1 MKADAKR
8 RSAVSG
14 DLAMGDAP
22 RGPASFIMADC
33 CFEGIALRRSA
44 PRPMRALLWF
54 SVALLAAC
62 STTNTT
68 HKPLPP
74 SADTT
79 GNTSYCIGRL
89 AVTSNMP
96 LHFLGSSA
104 QFYWG
109 DVDTYREDAA
119 SYAQRLL
126 AAQASASDGRVRQ
139 LIKPVETLAQDDGR
153 VIVAREEEALPLDP
167 DVVQV
172 TGFVHRDGTTFR
184 FQKSAISRLQD
195 ITERRTKEILASITS
210 SASPFPPAA
219 QSQQGFCVMHGTV
232 NLAPGHDWH
241 EASRVE
247 GEFTLQEKRYRFSLR
262 SRYLRSLSL
271 NAQEVTNQRDLLLA
285 LAGAIPDSR
294 LVPIS
299 ELPVAASNPSHGSA
313 SLLEMTTADGKQQV
327 YEWHMPAASTAPGT
341 PATFLYIWP
350 ASGQASAQDQANFMR
365 WIVAYPQQAT
375 PLLQIKHMASGGG
388 QQQATPAAEESR
400 LVYRMQLHYPGNQ
413 SAGGRH
419 YVIYKDGQKVD
430 EGFSDA
436 HGFTKAHNADYDQIW
451 GTTVLNK

>member
-1 MKADAKR
+1 
-8 RSAVSG
+8 
-14 DLAMGDAP
+14 
-22 RGPASFIMADC
+22 
-33 CFEGIALRRSA
+33 
-44 PRPMRALLWF
+44 MRAPLLF
-54 SVALLAAC
+54 AVALLAAC

-68 HKPLPP
+68 NTQLPP

-89 AVTSNMP
+89 AVTTDVP

-109 DVDTYREDAA
+109 DIDIYREDAA
-119 SYAQRLL
+119 SYEQRLL
-126 AAQASASDGRVRQ
+126 SAQASASDGKVRQ

-153 VIVAREEEALPLDP
+153 VIVAHAEDTLPLDP
-167 DVVQV
+167 NVVQV
-172 TGFVHRDGTTFR
+172 TGFAHRDGTTFR
-184 FQKSAISRLQD
+184 FQKTAISRLQD

-247 GEFTLQEKRYRFSLR
+247 GEFILQETRYRFSLR

-271 NAQEVTNQRDLLLA
+271 NEQEVTNQRDLLMA
-285 LAGAIPDSR
+285 LAGAVPNSG
-294 LVPIS
+294 LAPIS
-299 ELPVAASNPSHGSA
+299 ELSGADGNPSQGSA

-327 YEWHMPAASTAPGT
+327 YEWHMPAVSTAPNT

-350 ASGQASAQDQANFMR
+350 ASGQASAQDQANFRR
-365 WIVAYPQQAT
+365 WVVAHPQQTT
-375 PLLQIKHMASGGG
+375 PLLQIQQMASSVIR
-388 QQQATPAAEESR
+388 QQATPAVEESR
-400 LVYRMQLHYPGNQ
+400 LVYRMQLHYHGDQ
-413 SAGGRH
+413 AAGGRH

-430 EGFSDA
+430 DGRSDTN
-436 HGFTKAHNADYDQIW
+436 GFTKAHNADYDQVW
-451 GTTVLNK
+451 TTKVLNK

>member
-1 MKADAKR
+1 MRLKR
-8 RSAVSG
+8 ATPFF
-14 DLAMGDAP
+14 L
-22 RGPASFIMADC
+22 
-33 CFEGIALRRSA
+33 
-44 PRPMRALLWF
+44 
-54 SVALLAAC
+54 VALLAAC

-68 HKPLPP
+68 NKPLQP
-74 SADTT
+74 SAEGT
-79 GNTSYCIGRL
+79 GNANYCIGRL
-89 AVTSNMP
+89 AVTANMP

-109 DVDTYREDAA
+109 DIDTYREDAA

-126 AAQASASDGRVRQ
+126 TAQASASGGRVRQ

-167 DVVQV
+167 NVVKV
-172 TGFVHRDGTTFR
+172 TGFVHRNGTTFR

-219 QSQQGFCVMHGTV
+219 QPQQGFCVMHGTV

-247 GEFTLQEKRYRFSLR
+247 GELTLQEKRYRFSLR

-271 NAQEVTNQRDLLLA
+271 NEQEVTNQRDLLLA

-294 LVPIS
+294 LAPIS
-299 ELPVAASNPSHGSA
+299 ELPVTASTPLHGSA

-327 YEWHMPAASTAPGT
+327 YEWHMPAVSTTPNT

-350 ASGQASAQDQANFMR
+350 ASGQASALDQANFMR
-365 WIVAYPQQAT
+365 WVMSHPQQTT
-375 PLLQIKHMASGGG
+375 PLLQIKPTASSAEY
-388 QQQATPAAEESR
+388 QQATPAAEESR
-400 LVYRMQLHYPGNQ
+400 LVYRMQLHYHGDQ
-413 SAGGRH
+413 AAGGRH

-430 EGFSDA
+430 DGRSDA
-436 HGFTKAHNADYDQIW
+436 NGFTKAHNADYDQVW
-451 GTTVLNK
+451 TTKVLNK

>member
-1 MKADAKR
+1 
-8 RSAVSG
+8 
-14 DLAMGDAP
+14 
-22 RGPASFIMADC
+22 MAL
-33 CFEGIALRRSA
+33 I
-44 PRPMRALLWF
+44 
-54 SVALLAAC
+54 AAC

-68 HKPLPP
+68 NKSLPP
-74 SADTT
+74 SADNP
-79 GNTSYCIGRL
+79 GNVSYCVGRL
-89 AVTSNMP
+89 AVTTDVP

-109 DVDTYREDAA
+109 DIDTYREDAA

-126 AAQASASDGRVRQ
+126 TAQASASDGKVRQ
-139 LIKPVETLAQDDGR
+139 LVKPMETLTQDDGR
-153 VIVAREEEALPLDP
+153 VIVVHAEDALPLDP
-167 DVVQV
+167 NVVQV
-172 TGFVHRDGTTFR
+172 TGFAHRDGTTFR
-184 FQKSAISRLQD
+184 FQKTAISRLQD

-219 QSQQGFCVMHGTV
+219 QSQQGFCVMHGAV

-247 GEFTLQEKRYRFSLR
+247 GEFTLQEARYRFSLR

-285 LAGAIPDSR
+285 LAGAVPDSG

-299 ELPVAASNPSHGSA
+299 ELPVAASTPSQGSA
-313 SLLEMTTADGKQQV
+313 SLLEMTTADGKHQV
-327 YEWHMPAASTAPGT
+327 YEWHMPAISTAPGT

-350 ASGQASAQDQANFMR
+350 ASGQASAQDQAKFR
-365 WIVAYPQQAT
+365 SWVVAHPQQTT
-375 PLLQIKHMASGGG
+375 PLLQIQQLASSVE
-388 QQQATPAAEESR
+388 QQQATPAVEESR
-400 LVYRMQLHYPGNQ
+400 LVYRMQLHYHGDQ
-413 SAGGRH
+413 AAGGRH

-430 EGFSDA
+430 DGFSDA

-451 GTTVLNK
+451 TTEVLNK

>member
-1 MKADAKR
+1 M
-8 RSAVSG
+8 
-14 DLAMGDAP
+14 
-22 RGPASFIMADC
+22 
-33 CFEGIALRRSA
+33 
-44 PRPMRALLWF
+44 
-54 SVALLAAC
+54 ALLAAC

-68 HKPLPP
+68 NKSLPP

-89 AVTSNMP
+89 AVTTDVP

-109 DVDTYREDAA
+109 DIDTYREDAA

-126 AAQASASDGRVRQ
+126 SAQASASDGKVRQ
-139 LIKPVETLAQDDGR
+139 LVKPVETLAQDDGR
-153 VIVAREEEALPLDP
+153 VIVAHAEDTLPLDP
-167 DVVQV
+167 NVVQV
-172 TGFVHRDGTTFR
+172 TGFAHRDGTTFR
-184 FQKSAISRLQD
+184 FQKTAISRLQD

-219 QSQQGFCVMHGTV
+219 QSEQGFCVMHGTV

-247 GEFTLQEKRYRFSLR
+247 GEFTLQETRYRFSLR

-285 LAGAIPDSR
+285 LAGAVPDSG
-294 LVPIS
+294 LAPIS
-299 ELPVAASNPSHGSA
+299 ELSGADGNQSQGSA
-313 SLLEMTTADGKQQV
+313 RLLEMTTADGKQQV
-327 YEWHMPAASTAPGT
+327 YEWHMPAVSTAPST

-350 ASGQASAQDQANFMR
+350 ASGQASARDQANFMR
-365 WIVAYPQQAT
+365 WVMSHPQQTT
-375 PLLQIKHMASGGG
+375 PLLQIQQMASSVIR
-388 QQQATPAAEESR
+388 QQATPAVEESR
-400 LVYRMQLHYPGNQ
+400 LVYRMQLHYHGDQ
-413 SAGGRH
+413 AAGGRH

-430 EGFSDA
+430 DGRSDA
-436 HGFTKAHNADYDQIW
+436 NGFTKSHNADYDQVW
-451 GTTVLNK
+451 TTKVLNK

>member
-1 MKADAKR
+1 
-8 RSAVSG
+8 
-14 DLAMGDAP
+14 
-22 RGPASFIMADC
+22 
-33 CFEGIALRRSA
+33 
-44 PRPMRALLWF
+44 MRAPLLAAM
-54 SVALLAAC
+54 ALIAAC

-68 HKPLPP
+68 NKSLPP
-74 SADTT
+74 SADNP
-79 GNTSYCIGRL
+79 GNVSYCVGRL
-89 AVTSNMP
+89 AVTTDVP

-109 DVDTYREDAA
+109 DIDTYREDAA

-126 AAQASASDGRVRQ
+126 TAQASASDGKVRQ
-139 LIKPVETLAQDDGR
+139 LVKPMETLTQDDGR
-153 VIVAREEEALPLDP
+153 VIVVHAEDALPLDP
-167 DVVQV
+167 NVVQV
-172 TGFVHRDGTTFR
+172 TGFAHRDGTTFR
-184 FQKSAISRLQD
+184 FQKTAISRLQD

-219 QSQQGFCVMHGTV
+219 QSQQGFCVMHGAV

-247 GEFTLQEKRYRFSLR
+247 GEFTLQEARYRFSLR

-285 LAGAIPDSR
+285 LAGAVPDSG

-299 ELPVAASNPSHGSA
+299 ELPVAASTPSQGSA
-313 SLLEMTTADGKQQV
+313 SLLEMTTADGKHQV
-327 YEWHMPAASTAPGT
+327 YEWHMPAISTAPGT

-350 ASGQASAQDQANFMR
+350 ASGQASAQDQAKFR
-365 WIVAYPQQAT
+365 SWVVAHPQQTT
-375 PLLQIKHMASGGG
+375 PLLQIQQLASSVE
-388 QQQATPAAEESR
+388 QQQATPAVEESR
-400 LVYRMQLHYPGNQ
+400 LVYRMQLHYHGDQ
-413 SAGGRH
+413 AAGGRH

-430 EGFSDA
+430 DGFSDA

-451 GTTVLNK
+451 TTEVLNK

>member
-1 MKADAKR
+1 MR
-8 RSAVSG
+8 RSATR
-14 DLAMGDAP
+14 L
-22 RGPASFIMADC
+22 
-33 CFEGIALRRSA
+33 
-44 PRPMRALLWF
+44 MRAPLLAAM
-54 SVALLAAC
+54 ALLAAC

-68 HKPLPP
+68 NKSLPP

-89 AVTSNMP
+89 AVTTDVP

-109 DVDTYREDAA
+109 DIDTYREDAA

-126 AAQASASDGRVRQ
+126 SAQASASDGKVRQ
-139 LIKPVETLAQDDGR
+139 LVKPVETLAQDDGR
-153 VIVAREEEALPLDP
+153 VIVAHAEDTLPLDP
-167 DVVQV
+167 NVVQV
-172 TGFVHRDGTTFR
+172 TGFAHRDGTTFR
-184 FQKSAISRLQD
+184 FQKTAISRLQD

-219 QSQQGFCVMHGTV
+219 QSEQGFCVMHGTV

-247 GEFTLQEKRYRFSLR
+247 GEFTLQETRYRFSLR

-285 LAGAIPDSR
+285 LAGAVPDSG
-294 LVPIS
+294 LAPIS
-299 ELPVAASNPSHGSA
+299 ELSGADGNQSQGSA
-313 SLLEMTTADGKQQV
+313 RLLEMTTADGKQQV
-327 YEWHMPAASTAPGT
+327 YEWHMPAVSTAPST

-350 ASGQASAQDQANFMR
+350 ASGQASARDQANFMR
-365 WIVAYPQQAT
+365 WVMSHPQQTT
-375 PLLQIKHMASGGG
+375 PLLQIQQMASSVIR
-388 QQQATPAAEESR
+388 QQATPAVEESR
-400 LVYRMQLHYPGNQ
+400 LVYRMQLHYHGDQ
-413 SAGGRH
+413 AAGGRH

-430 EGFSDA
+430 DGRSDA
-436 HGFTKAHNADYDQIW
+436 NGFTKSHNADYDQVW
-451 GTTVLNK
+451 TTKVLNK

>member
-1 MKADAKR
+1 M
-8 RSAVSG
+8 
-14 DLAMGDAP
+14 
-22 RGPASFIMADC
+22 
-33 CFEGIALRRSA
+33 
-44 PRPMRALLWF
+44 
-54 SVALLAAC
+54 ALLAAC

-68 HKPLPP
+68 NKSLLP
-74 SADTT
+74 SADNPV
-79 GNTSYCIGRL
+79 NTSYCIGRL
-89 AVTSNMP
+89 AVTTDVP

-109 DVDTYREDAA
+109 DIDTYREDAA

-126 AAQASASDGRVRQ
+126 TAQASASDGKVRQ

-153 VIVAREEEALPLDP
+153 VIVAHAEDALPLDP
-167 DVVQV
+167 NVVQV
-172 TGFVHRDGTTFR
+172 TGFAHRDGTTFR
-184 FQKSAISRLQD
+184 FQKTAISRLQD

-219 QSQQGFCVMHGTV
+219 QSQQGFCVMHGAV

-247 GEFTLQEKRYRFSLR
+247 GEFTLQEARYRFSLR

-285 LAGAIPDSR
+285 LAGAVPDSG

-299 ELPVAASNPSHGSA
+299 ELPVAASTPSQGSA
-313 SLLEMTTADGKQQV
+313 SLLEMTTADGKHQV
-327 YEWHMPAASTAPGT
+327 YEWHMPAISTAPGT

-350 ASGQASAQDQANFMR
+350 ASGQASAQDQAKFR
-365 WIVAYPQQAT
+365 SWVVAHPQQTT
-375 PLLQIKHMASGGG
+375 PLLQIQQLASSVE
-388 QQQATPAAEESR
+388 QQQATPAVEESR
-400 LVYRMQLHYPGNQ
+400 LVYRMQLHYHGDQ
-413 SAGGRH
+413 AAGGRH

-430 EGFSDA
+430 DGFSDA

-451 GTTVLNK
+451 TTEVLNK